1 MTDVSGEHRLEAA
14 TRRQQALAELGGRA
28 LAGLPVPELM
38 EEAVA
43 VVAATLGVELVE
55 IQELLPDGE
64 SLLLRA
70 GLGWSGGAVGHATL
84 AASHRSLAGYTLL
97 SEEPVTVADM
107 RTESRFDGRGLWS
120 DYGVVSSA
128 SVVVAGAERPYGVL
142 AAHTAAARVFEP
154 EDVHFLQA
162 LANVLAGAIRRAEHE
177 RRLAES
183 EERLRLALEAGDMG
197 VWDWNLRTDE
207 LVWSEKVSEINRSR
221 DGAFDGTFDS
231 FLAVVAPE
239 DRERVSAA
247 ISAAMEESSVYDVE
261 FRLRTAD
268 GSVRWNA
275 SRGRVLFDEQGR
287 PARMIGVAADIT
299 ARKQAEEEL
308 RTSRE
313 LYRLVVEN
321 AKDLITLLDLDGRIV
336 YASPSWEHALG
347 FSPEE
352 LMAEVNPL
360 EVHPEDAE
368 LAQAT
373 VASAV
378 TAGTTPVT
386 QARVRAKDGSW
397 VTIEGIVVP
406 IYDEEGRPVLMLTTS
421 RDVTERRRSEE
432 ALRAAE
438 QRYRT
443 LVEQLPL
450 VTYMDALDGSGSNI
464 YTSPQIEPL
473 LGYSPDEWA
482 SDLELFSQ
490 RLHPEDRRRVL
501 AEHARMHATGEPLR
515 TEYRILAR
523 NGRTVWLQDEAIIV
537 RDADGRPLFLQGYL
551 LDITERKRAEQA
563 VRESEERFRAIFESS
578 PIGIGVGDDEARVV
592 ATNPAFAA
600 MLGFTPGELVGVAFR
615 DFTVSEDVE
624 PTAGLYASLMAG
636 KGESFQAEKRY
647 LHREGH
653 SVAVRLT
660 ISRVAGRDD
669 ERRLALVIAE
679 DVTEHQRLEEQLLRS
694 QKLEA
699 VGRLAGGVAHD
710 FNNLLTGILGYSD
723 LLQRGLADGDPRRR
737 DAEEVKRAAERAADL
752 TRQLLA
758 FSRRQVLEPRVLDL
772 NEVVEDMERML
783 RRLIGEDIELVTA
796 VEPDLGR
803 VEADPGQLEQVI
815 ANLVVN
821 ARDAMPDGG
830 RLVLQTANAD
840 VDETFTSGRAGGMQP
855 GPYVVLEVSDSGA
868 GMDAETQAHAF
879 EPFFT
884 TKEVGKGTGLGLATV
899 YGIVKQSGGFI
910 WVYSEPGEG
919 TTFKIYLPRVEK
931 PVDLAPAPPLRSA
944 RGGTETVLV
953 VEDEEVVRD
962 LIGRDLTGRGYSVL
976 TAGTGREA
984 LAVAAEHDGAIDLVV
999 TDVVMPEMGG
1009 LELMQRLVAAR
1020 PGIKVVYMSGYTE
1033 RAVADGAVP
1042 RPLLQKPFNAS
1053 TLADTIREVLDVAP
1067 AA

>member
-1 MTDVSGEHRLEAA
+1 MTDVSEEQRLKAA
-14 TRRQQALAELGGRA
+14 TRRPQALAELGQRA

-38 EEAVA
+38 DEAVG
-43 VVAATLGVELVE
+43 VVAAGLGVELVE
-55 IQELLPDGE
+55 IQELLPDGD

-70 GLGWSGGAVGHATL
+70 GLGWNAGVVGHATL
-84 AASHRSLAGYTLL
+84 AASRRSQAGYTLL
-97 SEEPVTVADM
+97 CGEPVVVADM
-107 RTESRFDGRGLWS
+107 RTESRFDGSGLWQ

-128 SVVVAGAERPYGVL
+128 SVVIAGAERPYGVL
-142 AAHTAAARVFEP
+142 AGHTATARAFEP

-162 LANVLAGAIRRAEHE
+162 LAHVLAGAIRRADHE

-207 LVWSEKVSEINRSR
+207 LVWSEKVAEINRSR

-247 ISAAMEESSVYDVE
+247 ISASMEEGSVYDVE
-261 FRLRTAD
+261 FRLRTVD

-275 SRGRVLFDEQGR
+275 SRGRVLFDERGL
-287 PARMIGVAADIT
+287 PTRMIGVAADIT

-321 AKDLITLLDLDGRIV
+321 AKDLITLLGPEGRIV
-336 YASPSWEHALG
+336 YASPSWEAALG
-347 FSPEE
+347 FSPAE
-352 LMAEVNPL
+352 LTAEVNPL

-368 LAQAT
+368 LARAT
-373 VASAV
+373 IASAV
-378 TAGTTPVT
+378 QSGATPVT
-386 QARVRAKDGSW
+386 QARVRAKDGTW
-397 VTIEGIVVP
+397 VTVEGVVVP
-406 IYDEEGRPVLMLTTS
+406 IYDEEGRPVLLLTTS
-421 RDVTERRRSEE
+421 RDVTERRRAEE

-450 VTYMDALDGSGSNI
+450 VTYMDALDGAGPNL
-464 YTSPQIEPL
+464 YTSPQIDPL
-473 LGYSPDEWA
+473 LGYAAADWSND
-482 SDLELFSQ
+482 SELFSQ
-490 RLHPEDRRRVL
+490 RLHPEDRDRVL
-501 AEHARMHATGEPLR
+501 AERAHARATGEPLR

-523 NGRTVWLQDEAIIV
+523 DGRPVWLQEEAIVVRDEA
-537 RDADGRPLFLQGYL
+537 DRPLFLQGYL
-551 LDITERKRAEQA
+551 LDISERKRAEQA
-563 VRESEERFRAIFESS
+563 VQESEERFRTIFESS
-578 PIGIGVGDDEARVV
+578 PIGIGVGDEEGRVV
-592 ATNPAFAA
+592 ASNPAFAA
-600 MLGFTPGELVGVAFR
+600 MLGFAPSELSGRAFR

-636 KGESFQAEKRY
+636 EGEGFQAEKRY
-647 LHREGH
+647 VHRDGR
-653 SVAVRLT
+653 SISVRLT
-660 ISRVAGRDD
+660 ISRVAGGDD

-679 DVTEHQRLEEQLLRS
+679 DITERKRLEEQLFRS

-710 FNNLLTGILGYSD
+710 FNNLLTGILGYAD
-723 LLQRGLADGDPRRR
+723 LLRMGLAEDDPRRG

-758 FSRRQVLEPRVLDL
+758 FSRRQVLQPRVLDL
-772 NEVVEDMERML
+772 NRIVEDMERML
-783 RRLIGEDIELVTA
+783 RRLIGEDIELVTS

-803 VEADPGQLEQVI
+803 VEADPGQLEQVV

-821 ARDAMPDGG
+821 ARDAMPGGG
-830 RLVLQTANAD
+830 RLVLETANAA
-840 VDETFTSGRAGGMQP
+840 VDETLASGRTVEMPP
-855 GPYVVLEVSDSGA
+855 GPYVVLTVSDTGA
-868 GMDAETQAHAF
+868 GMDEETQAHAF

-931 PVDLAPAPPLRSA
+931 PADGTADPPSRPA
-944 RGGTETVLV
+944 RGGSETVLV
-953 VEDEEVVRD
+953 VEDEKVVRD
-962 LIGRDLTGRGYSVL
+962 LIGRDLTGRGYAVL
-976 TAGTGREA
+976 TAGTGVEA
-984 LAVAAEHDGAIDLVV
+984 LAVAAAHEGAIDLVV

-1009 LELMQRLVAAR
+1009 LELTQRLAAER

-1033 RAVADGAVP
+1033 LALAGEVAS

-1053 TLADTIREVLDVAP
+1053 MLADTIREVLDVAP